1 MKRTRIVVYLGL
13 FIAMNIVL
21 VRILSFMPLPTIR
34 IDFGFISIALSSVMF
49 GPVLGGVTGAVSDI
63 IGYFI
68 SPKGPYFP
76 GFTISAFVSGL
87 IYGLV
92 LYKKPNTIFRVII
105 AAVLSVLLVDVAL
118 NTVWLEILYHKGILV
133 ILPARLLKSAIML
146 PIQVFVIYVLRRYL
160 KVFIE
165 NEELTRRVA

>member
-1 MKRTRIVVYLGL
+1 
-13 FIAMNIVL
+13 MNIIL
-21 VRILSFMPLPTIR
+21 VRLLSFMPLPTVR
-34 IDFGFISIALSSVMF
+34 IDFGFVSVALSSIMF

-87 IYGLV
+87 IYGLI
-92 LYKKPNTIFRVII
+92 LYKKPNTVLRIVI
-105 AAVLSVLLVDVAL
+105 AAVLSVLLVDVVL
-118 NTVWLEILYHKGILV
+118 NTVWLEILYHKGV
-133 ILPARLLKSAIML
+133 WAILPARLLKSAIML

-160 KVFIE
+160 KAFIE
-165 NEELTRRVA
+165 NGELSERTA